1 MNYFTKKL
9 FIPSASAAMIVLSG
23 CSSTGMNNEMVSS
36 AEQHFNQTAGPNTVR
51 EYAPL
56 KYEQA
61 KESLQKLKSAAE
73 NDADESRLEHLAY
86 MSRKHSEI
94 ALQQAKLKKAEK
106 SIQQAE
112 VNRKDLLLALKSDDL
127 EQTKQ
132 RAEQL
137 ASEKQQAQSQL
148 EQMKAKNSQM
158 AKLLNELKAKETERG
173 LVLTLDS
180 ILFELNKAT
189 LKSGSERSV
198 EKLAEFLKSYPDRNL
213 LVEGFTDST
222 GEESYNQQLSRD
234 RAEAIQSEL
243 IAKGVSPDRIEI
255 KGYGEQF
262 PVATND
268 TRAGRQMNRRVE
280 VIVANKGDDLI
291 ERRR

>member
-23 CSSTGMNNEMVSS
+23 CSSTAVNNELVSS
-36 AEQHFNQTAGPNTVR
+36 AEQHFNQTAGPNSVR

-73 NDADESRLEHLAY
+73 SDADESRLEHLAY

-112 VNRKDLLLALKSDDL
+112 VNRKDLLLALKSEDL

-132 RAEQL
+132 RADQL

-148 EQMKAKNSQM
+148 EQMKAKNNQM
-158 AKLLNELKAKETERG
+158 AQLLNELKAKETERG

-198 EKLAEFLKSYPDRNL
+198 DKLAEFLKSYPDRNL

-222 GEESYNQQLSRD
+222 GKESYNQQLSRD

-243 IAKGVSPDRIEI
+243 IAKGVSPERIEI

-262 PVATND
+262 PVATNE